1 MTVKKSQSITKQ
13 KKAPRSVYE
22 IYEYFNVY
30 ENRMVPTTESLI
42 NAWCKSIVEWVQ
54 KEGNPANP
62 LDFTEALHFGEWLRE
77 TGISWTSFDRMRKKW
92 PQLADTYQF
101 AMDVLGARRDK
112 GAAKRRYNE
121 ATVSRSAGYYDY
133 ATRAEQDRAHDMK
146 KQTESSTASLLAAE
160 LAALTAN
167 LLEPVKKAD

>member
-13 KKAPRSVYE
+13 RKPYKSIEE
-22 IYEYFNVY
+22 IYEYFNVL
-30 ENRMVPTTESLI
+30 EMQMVPITEKLI
-42 NAWCKSIVEWVQ
+42 DAWCRSINQWVA

-77 TGISWTSFDRMRKKW
+77 TGITWTTFDRMRKKW
-92 PQLADTYQF
+92 PQLAATYEY
-101 AMDVLGARRDK
+101 AMIVIGARRDK

-133 ATRAEQDRAHDMK
+133 ATRAEQDRAHEMK
-146 KQTESSTASLLAAE
+146 KASESSTASLLAAE